1 MLLAAC
7 RRVVRWQV
15 HRMHDLL
22 HESPLQL
29 LQPPQQCRGHCGQL
43 RSSPR
48 CTRGNHSQLSCLINA
63 LWEIAEGDV
72 IEQLSGKGL
81 SSQFQFNHKMPLP
94 KWRFFASKALIKV
107 LESIRTRLAHDTT
120 LHSGA
125 TPLLSMVRCSHSWD
139 HLWHPRRSQCTGE
152 DYTVDL
158 SGTNARLSAVAGE
171 SIIVTC
177 RVWPGWHPSHHG
189 ATAVH

>member
-1 MLLAAC
+1 MKNAFWAYHFFTRFNLPILHFHQTTYTNILYSWIWIYQSWFEVMSAENMINDESPSCEASCLLLAAC

-48 CTRGNHSQLSCLINA
+48 CTRGNHSQLSCLITA
-63 LWEIAEGDV
+63 HAQWEIAEVDV
-72 IEQLSGKGL
+72 IEQLSGKVL
-81 SSQFQFNHKMPLP
+81 LNHKMPLP
-94 KWRFFASKALIKV
+94 KWKFSASKASIKV
-107 LESIRTRLAHDTT
+107 LESIRTRLTHDTT

-125 TPLLSMVRCSHSWD
+125 TPLLSMVS
-139 HLWHPRRSQCTGE
+139 
-152 DYTVDL
+152 
-158 SGTNARLSAVAGE
+158 
-171 SIIVTC
+171 
-177 RVWPGWHPSHHG
+177 
-189 ATAVH
+189 